1 MNFSYTKSEL
11 LAILFQKSIVEM
23 KNQKMQQDKVAQLKM
38 FNYQQELIKNQ
49 MLPKTNVYFQVV
61 RENRTDERT
70 NPSDSMMEFFN
81 KSQPTENKGMKS

>member
-1 MNFSYTKSEL
+1 
-11 LAILFQKSIVEM
+11 M

-49 MLPKTNVYFQVV
+49 MRPKTNVYFQVT
-61 RENRTDERT
+61 REKRTQDRSS

-81 KSQPTENKGMKS
+81 KSEPIDKNKWKSESNFINS